1 MTEPVERLTFG
12 KITAFWLP
20 LAATWLMM
28 SLEGPFLAAVIARM
42 VDPKFNLAAYGV
54 AFSFALIIEAPIIM
68 IMSAATALVRDRHS
82 FIKMRN
88 FTYALNGIIT
98 VGMLVGL
105 WPPVFDFI
113 AMDMIGL
120 PPPVARLT
128 HGASLLLLPW
138 PAAIGFRRLY
148 HGILIRH
155 GRTRFVA
162 YGTVIRLV
170 SMAATGFG
178 LYFLGSI
185 AGAFVGAVALSVGV
199 TVEALASRFM
209 VAGIMRQLLAGSAEP
224 TLGSRV
230 LTYRYIAKFYYP
242 LALTSILALGVHPMI
257 TFFVGKSRMAIESL
271 AVLPVINSL
280 SFIFRSV
287 GLSFQEVAIALMGDR
302 GEHYIRLRNFGT
314 MLAGITVGALA
325 LLAFT
330 PAAVI
335 WFHDVSGL
343 SSELTEFAR
352 LPLQLLVVMPGLT
365 LLLSVQRAILVNTH
379 HTSPV
384 TTATGIEVGGILLL
398 MFIGIYGLDLYGAV
412 AATGALTVGRLVA
425 TGFLLFP
432 CNRALRRLQS
442 A

>member
-1 MTEPVERLTFG
+1 MAEQDERLTYG

-42 VDPKFNLAAYGV
+42 TDPKFNLAAYGV

-82 FIKMRN
+82 FIKLRN

-120 PPPVARLT
+120 PPLVARLT

-178 LYFLGSI
+178 LYFMGSI

-209 VAGIMRQLLAGSAEP
+209 VAGIIRQLLAGSPEP
-224 TLGSRV
+224 TPGGRV

-257 TFFVGKSRMAIESL
+257 TFFVGKSRMALESL

-287 GLSFQEVAIALMGDR
+287 GLSFQEVAIALMGDH
-302 GEHYIRLRNFGT
+302 GEHYLRLRNFGAL
-314 MLAGITVGALA
+314 LAGITVSALA

-330 PAAVI
+330 PAAVV
-335 WFHDVSGL
+335 WFHDISGL
-343 SSELTEFAR
+343 SPELTEFAR
-352 LPLQLLVVMPGLT
+352 LPLQLLVLMPGLT

-384 TTATGIEVGGILLL
+384 TAATGIEVGGILLL
-398 MFIGIYGLDLYGAV
+398 LFIGIYGFDLYGAV
-412 AATGALTVGRLVA
+412 AATGALTIGRLVA
-425 TGFLLFP
+425 NAFLLYP
-432 CNRALRRLQS
+432 CNRALYRLQL

>member
-1 MTEPVERLTFG
+1 MAEQEERLSFG
-12 KITAFWLP
+12 KITVFWLP

-42 VDPKFNLAAYGV
+42 TDPKFNLAAYGV

-82 FIKMRN
+82 FIKLRN
-88 FTYALNGIIT
+88 FTYALNGTIT
-98 VGMLVGL
+98 LAMVIGL
-105 WPPVFDFI
+105 LPPIFNFI
-113 AMDMIGL
+113 AMDLIGL
-120 PPPVARLT
+120 PDMVARLT

-155 GRTRFVA
+155 NRTRFVA

-170 SMAATGFG
+170 SMAGTGVLLYVFG
-178 LYFLGSI
+178 SVS
-185 AGAFVGAVALSVGV
+185 GAYVGAIALSVGV
-199 TVEALASRFM
+199 SVEAAASRLM
-209 VAGIMRQLLAGSAEP
+209 VAGIIRRLLAGDPEP
-224 TLGSRV
+224 TPGSRV

-257 TFFVGKSRMAIESL
+257 TFFVGKSRMALESL

-302 GEHYIRLRNFGT
+302 GEHYPRLRNFGM
-314 MLAGITVGALA
+314 MLALITVSALG

-330 PAAVI
+330 PAAVV
-335 WFHDVSGL
+335 WFKDISGL
-343 SSELTEFAR
+343 SPELTEFAR
-352 LPLQLLVVMPGLT
+352 LPLQLLVIMPGLT
-365 LLLSVQRAILVNTH
+365 LLLSVQRSILVNAH

-384 TTATGIEVGGILLL
+384 TMATGIEVTGILMVL
-398 MFIGIYGLDLYGAV
+398 FIGINNLDLFGAV
-412 AATGALTVGRLVA
+412 AATGALTIGRLVA
-425 TGFLLFP
+425 NGFLMIP
-432 CNRALRRLQS
+432 CNRALNRLRAS
-442 A
+442 